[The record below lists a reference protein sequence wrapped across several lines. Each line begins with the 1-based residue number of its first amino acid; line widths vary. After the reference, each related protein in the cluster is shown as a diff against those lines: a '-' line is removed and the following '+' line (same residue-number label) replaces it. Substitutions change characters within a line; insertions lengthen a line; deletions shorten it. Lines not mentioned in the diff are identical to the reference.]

1 MRYGYVKY
9 ALSHLF
15 NIRCLLFAL
24 DAHKSREEVVEGF
37 IKFTAPCLSWA
48 RLVCFIKSESCP
60 QVLKRPEIVVISSDF
75 LTSKAT
81 KGGSG
86 DWQKF

>member
-48 RLVCFIKSESCP
+48 RLVLLHK
-60 QVLKRPEIVVISSDF
+60 KRELSASVKTP
-75 LTSKAT
+75 
-81 KGGSG
+81 
-86 DWQKF
+86 